1 MCMDEKKKS
10 IADEFAINN
19 FLNKEKEHANRW
31 ANQHRWRNGG
41 RHISSKVKRYLK
53 KKRKSENG
61 KKRSEWK
68 KKNKKNNVK
77 KQKR

>member
-1 MCMDEKKKS
+1 MHRKVGSMDEKKKS

-41 RHISSKVKRYLK
+41 RHISKAIRTHLTK
-53 KKRKSENG
+53 G
-61 KKRSEWK
+61 KKINA
-68 KKNKKNNVK
+68 KNKSS
-77 KQKR
+77 

>member
-1 MCMDEKKKS
+1 MDEKKKS

-41 RHISSKVKRYLK
+41 RHISKAMRTHLTK
-53 KKRKSENG
+53 G
-61 KKRSEWK
+61 KKTNA
-68 KKNKKNNVK
+68 KNKSS
-77 KQKR
+77 